1 MRLRKRFVVLAA
13 ALAIALVVVIGLGV
27 GGSSRDYGQPTA
39 LPAAPTADLATLST
53 DGEGEDDE
61 GEGDGG
67 DILPPAPPAPA
78 TVATA
83 SGDTTKPSTW
93 YATPT
98 HGAVVNDSAM
108 ISIGYHDDVLVDTV
122 RVQIVAQSYDETFD
136 VDLKDGTLDIPVSSL
151 GLADGY
157 YTVRTV
163 VTDTAGNDSVT
174 SDRQFQLDATAP
186 TTYWQ
191 LAPPALV
198 AEGVVVPVRLRAQGE
213 ADGTVID
220 KSILLDGGLLGNF
233 TTTHR
238 NYDYRLDTTGL
249 ADGEHELLGVAID
262 EAGNRAEATV
272 TFVVDGTGPTITV
285 KPGMSTGGPGA
296 YSQLSLKLFDAHQV
310 DYVVVNGVTKE
321 LTDNN
326 WSDVNFIGVGSFG
339 IADGV
344 PFDVVAYDVLGNS
357 STATFV
363 IDATGPTITVK
374 SDMSV
379 GGPGVYGSLSL
390 KLFDAHQVDYVV
402 VNGVTKELTDNN
414 WSDVNFIR
422 VGSFGIQDRVPFDV
436 VAYDV
441 AGNASAV
448 HTFVLDGTGP
458 VVTVK
463 PDSVGGPDV
472 YTSLSLKLYDP
483 AKVDSVLI
491 NGVPKDLTDNAW
503 SDVNFLTVGKFGIA
517 AGVPFD
523 VVAYDVLG
531 NASTTT
537 FTLENAPAAS

>member
-53 DGEGEDDE
+53 DDEDDE
-61 GEGDGG
+61 GEDDGGDGG
-67 DILPPAPPAPA
+67 DILPPAPPAPS
-78 TVATA
+78 TVATT
-83 SGDTTKPSTW
+83 SSDTTKPSTW

-98 HGAVVNDSAM
+98 HGAVVNDAAV

-174 SDRQFQLDATAP
+174 SDRQFRLDATAP

-191 LAPPALV
+191 LPPPALV

-220 KSILLDGGLLGNF
+220 KSILLDGVLLGNF

-262 EAGNRAEATV
+262 EAGNRSEA
-272 TFVVDGTGPTITV
+272 
-285 KPGMSTGGPGA
+285 
-296 YSQLSLKLFDAHQV
+296 
-310 DYVVVNGVTKE
+310 
-321 LTDNN
+321 
-326 WSDVNFIGVGSFG
+326 
-339 IADGV
+339 
-344 PFDVVAYDVLGNS
+344 
-357 STATFV
+357 TATFV
-363 IDATGPTITVK
+363 IDATGPTVTVK

-448 HTFVLDGTGP
+448 YTFVLDGTGP

-483 AKVDSVLI
+483 AKVDAVVI

-503 SDVNFLTVGKFGIA
+503 SDVNFLTVGKYGIA

-537 FTLENAPAAS
+537 FTLESAPATS